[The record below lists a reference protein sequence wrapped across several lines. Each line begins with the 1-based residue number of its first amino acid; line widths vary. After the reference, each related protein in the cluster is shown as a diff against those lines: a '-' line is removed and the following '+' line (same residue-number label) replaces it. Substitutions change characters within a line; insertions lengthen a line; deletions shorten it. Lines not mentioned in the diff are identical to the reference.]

1 MRASRRRVW
10 DISPVLQPGMP
21 VWPGDSPYTQ
31 ERTLIIG
38 PDCPVNVSR
47 LSLSTHTGAHTD
59 APFHYDANGASM
71 AEVDL
76 EIYLGECRIIH
87 AIGASRVELSHL
99 AGRLDD
105 VPERVLFRTYQ
116 SSPLG
121 SWDSAFASVSP
132 EVIAALDEAGVRLVG
147 IDTPSL
153 DPEASMEMLAHKAVM
168 QAGMAI
174 IESVVLDEVAEGDYE
189 LIALPLKMAGS
200 DASPVRAILRAI

>member
-1 MRASRRRVW
+1 M
-10 DISPVLQPGMP
+10 
-21 VWPGDSPYTQ
+21 
-31 ERTLIIG
+31 
-38 PDCPVNVSR
+38 
-47 LSLSTHTGAHTD
+47 
-59 APFHYDANGASM
+59 
-71 AEVDL
+71 
-76 EIYLGECRIIH
+76 
-87 AIGASRVELSHL
+87 
-99 AGRLDD
+99 
-105 VPERVLFRTYQ
+105 
-116 SSPLG
+116 G

-174 IESVVLDEVAEGDYE
+174 IESVVLDEVVEGDYE